1 MKKLTYVYVL
11 FVLLVCAFPVDGQR
25 RRLESLNS
33 TSVSA
38 QVTPRQQG
46 PQLQRVSPAVRE
58 YLGPKDKLQVL
69 QPDGSKELLRRD
81 EIKVIDGRQTIQL
94 SDVIGRLDAKQIRMV
109 AGKMDDSLA
118 AAIDVS
124 QLKIIPE
131 LHFEKSASDGTSKTY
146 RIAFASNVPLEFD
159 VEKGMFSGAISFLL
173 VDETEGG
180 GVTALDKPIPL
191 QITSNAIRTI
201 TPKNI
206 ELSHL
211 FLPLSDVALTERDVQ
226 DSALVKLVTNF
237 NPSGYDVFVPVKPAL
252 QVSMERKSM
261 QGLGIQE
268 VPVTIRYIGS
278 NSGKSRKIS
287 LQAER
292 GTITPS
298 TLDLKFNEPA
308 IVMLRSE
315 GIGAVSISAEDHTQK
330 SQITVA
336 YTFPWVFLVAAL
348 GGGLFGA
355 LLTFLKGGKKFSV
368 KPFVYA
374 ALIGLLCAAAY
385 YVLGLNLLD
394 LKVSEAYNEV
404 AVGTFSALGAFFGVN
419 RKGDEGG

>member
-1 MKKLTYVYVL
+1 MKKLTVFYLLV
-11 FVLLVCAFPVDGQR
+11 VLLTVALPAASQR
-25 RRLESLNS
+25 RRSATLNNA
-33 TSVSA
+33 SVSA
-38 QVTPRQQG
+38 QVLPRQQE

-58 YLGPKDKLQVL
+58 YIRPTEKVEVL
-69 QPDGSKELLRRD
+69 QADGSKELLRRD
-81 EIKVIDGRQTIQL
+81 EIKVEDGRQTIQYSSAL
-94 SDVIGRLDAKQIRMV
+94 GKLDEKETRMV
-109 AGKMDDSLA
+109 VGKMEDSLA
-118 AAIDVS
+118 SKIDVS

-131 LHFEKSASDGTSKTY
+131 LHFEKSSSDGTSRTY
-146 RIAFASNVPLEFD
+146 RIAFASNVPLEFNAEKD
-159 VEKGMFSGAISFLL
+159 VFTGAISFLL
-173 VDETEGG
+173 VDESGDAA
-180 GVTALDKPIPL
+180 ALDKPIPL
-191 QITSNAIRTI
+191 QITSNTIRTI
-201 TPKNI
+201 TPKSL

-211 FLPLSDVALTERDVQ
+211 FLPLSDVELMERDVQ

-237 NPSGYDVFVPVKPAL
+237 NPNGYDVFVPVKPAL
-252 QVSMERKSM
+252 QLSIERKSM

-278 NSGKSRKIS
+278 NSGKSRKVI

-298 TLDLKFNEPA
+298 AIEVKYNEPVT
-308 IVMLRSE
+308 VMLRSE
-315 GIGAVSISAEDHTQK
+315 GIGDVTISVEDNTQR
-330 SQITVA
+330 SEITVA

-355 LLTFLKGGKKFSV
+355 LLTFLKGGKKFSL
-368 KPFVYA
+368 KPFLYA

-394 LKVSEAYNEV
+394 LKVSEAFNEV

-419 RKGDEGG
+419 RKKAAN